1 MRPDGTRYKHYYV
14 PESVGIA
21 TGIIIAR
28 GLSAVHITWLVAT
41 RLPLSAREVLGAMRS
56 SLMLSLVM
64 LAALSLL
71 DQMVLPH
78 LTWNPPLLT
87 LVIGSITGGL
97 AYALGFLALPIE
109 SLAGERAREIEET
122 EGRRIGRRELRELQ
136 EQMTLELLP
145 RAFIR
150 RRTTHA
156 WIDRGNGW
164 LVVDAASPAKAEEVL
179 EHLRR
184 SLDSLPAKVLKPV
197 QSPSA
202 AMTGWVAAGEAPA
215 GFTLDQD
222 LELRSAE
229 KASVRYAN
237 HPLEGEEIRRHIADG
252 KVVTRL
258 AMTWNDRISFVL
270 NDLLQIRRVAFL
282 DILKEQS
289 ESQTEDADERFD
301 IDFTLMTGEVA
312 QLLADLLTALGGEAP
327 AAV

>member
-1 MRPDGTRYKHYYV
+1 MPMWFKNLQLYRLPQGWAAEA
-14 PESVGIA
+14 ESFEQQLA
-21 TGIIIAR
+21 
-28 GLSAVHITWLVAT
+28 
-41 RLPLSAREVLGAMRS
+41 RLPLQDCGATDPRSLGWVAPRDGG
-56 SLMLSLVM
+56 
-64 LAALSLL
+64 SLL
-71 DQMVLPH
+71 HSVNQQWL
-78 LTWNPPLLT
+78 
-87 LVIGSITGGL
+87 I
-97 AYALGFLALPIE
+97 ALGVEDKLLPASIVKRLA
-109 SLAGERAREIEET
+109 SERAREIEET
-122 EGRRIGRRELRELQ
+122 DGRRIGRRELRELQ

-150 RRTTHA
+150 RRTTFA

-164 LVVDAASPAKAEEVL
+164 LLVDAASPAKAEEVL

-184 SLDSLPAKVLKPV
+184 SLDSLPAKVVKPL

-237 HPLEGEEIRRHIADG
+237 HPLEGEEIRQHIADG

-258 AMTWNDRISFVL
+258 AMTWNERISFVL
-270 NDLLQIRRVAFL
+270 NDLLQIKRLAFL

-289 ESQTEDADERFD
+289 ESQAEDADERFD
-301 IDFTLMTGEVA
+301 IDFTLMAGEVA
-312 QLLADLLTALGGEAP
+312 QLLADLMAALGGEAP
-327 AAV
+327 AA